1 MITEQDLYEYNKWLV
16 EVWNP
21 NQLHIPFA
29 IDAPKAFLNQKNKV
43 MSEEIEI
50 QEVGQEAP
58 KFDPNKKYTWAGDV
72 SIVVSGAEFGA
83 ILNALRGVTSTQE
96 AQALFLAAE
105 TADKVEGILARNV
118 ENGII
123 VEAPEVPKGSL

>member
-1 MITEQDLYEYNKWLV
+1 
-16 EVWNP
+16 
-21 NQLHIPFA
+21 
-29 IDAPKAFLNQKNKV
+29 

-105 TADKVEGILARNV
+105 TADKVEAILARNV
-118 ENGII
+118 EIGII
-123 VEAPEVPKGSL
+123 VEAPEVPKSSL

>member
-1 MITEQDLYEYNKWLV
+1 
-16 EVWNP
+16 
-21 NQLHIPFA
+21 
-29 IDAPKAFLNQKNKV
+29 
-43 MSEEIEI
+43 MSEEI

-58 KFDPNKKYTWAGDV
+58 KFDPNKKYTWPGDAG
-72 SIVVSGAEFGA
+72 IVISGAEFGA
-83 ILNALRGVTSTQE
+83 ILNALRGITSTTE